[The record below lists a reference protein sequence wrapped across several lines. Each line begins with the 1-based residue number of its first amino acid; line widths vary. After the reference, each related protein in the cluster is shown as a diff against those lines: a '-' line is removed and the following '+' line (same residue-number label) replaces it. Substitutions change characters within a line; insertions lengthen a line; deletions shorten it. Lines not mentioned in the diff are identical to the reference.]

1 MGSNFTFVNKSLYCK
16 FYLICFIFP
25 IMLVTV
31 GCGSQTNENSTY
43 FSSRGPNGSPP
54 VINEACVATV
64 CKCDL
69 SICQLRL
76 DFMTFELAG
85 TQICHYHD
93 QL

>member
-1 MGSNFTFVNKSLYCK
+1 MDYA
-16 FYLICFIFP
+16 FYLICFILS

-31 GCGSQTNENSTY
+31 GCGSQTNENCTY

-54 VINEACVATV
+54 VINELCLAKV

-85 TQICHYHD
+85 TYIALIMIHFSYT
-93 QL
+93 LRK